1 MGERRMK
8 DSFIDELI
16 RAEGFIPAELQV
28 ISRCLRRG
36 MLIVLCRAALLCRIA
51 FVFLGSDASLLNLH
65 DAENGIF
72 TKPLDKSKWGGVL

>member
-1 MGERRMK
+1 MK

-36 MLIVLCRAALLCRIA
+36 MLIVLCRAALLLY
-51 FVFLGSDASLLNLH
+51 F
-65 DAENGIF
+65 
-72 TKPLDKSKWGGVL
+72 